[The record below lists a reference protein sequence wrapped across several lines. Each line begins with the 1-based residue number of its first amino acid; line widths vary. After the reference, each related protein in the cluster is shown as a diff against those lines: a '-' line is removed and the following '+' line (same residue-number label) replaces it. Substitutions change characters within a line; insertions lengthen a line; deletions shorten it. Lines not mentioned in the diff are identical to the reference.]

1 MNIPLTP
8 VRFLRYAEQQYPGR
22 TAVVCGRERFTYSQ
36 LAERVGR
43 LAGALRTVGV
53 KPGDRVAFLSLN
65 CHRLLEAYFGVLE
78 AGGVLLPLNIR
89 LAPDELAYILN
100 NAEAKILFLEKE
112 FSDLVD
118 SFRARLSTVE
128 SFSPLSGAPHASW
141 LIPQNYEDLLA
152 AATPYR
158 PDVMEFDED
167 AVAEIFYTSGTSA
180 NPKGVMLTHRNIYL
194 QALSSLLT
202 HESSADSV
210 HLHTIPLF
218 HANGWGAAH
227 TVTVRGAKHVMIS
240 RFDPAEIF
248 RLIEQERV
256 QSLGAVPAMAIA
268 LVNYP
273 EFRKYDLSSLKWLN
287 LGGAASSPSLV
298 REVEEKFGCTCFA
311 GYGLTET
318 APTLST
324 SRMKPGLGWEGE
336 QRFAGQAM
344 AGFAIPGVE
353 LRVVDADDND
363 VARDGTAVG
372 EVIARGDSI
381 MKGYWKQPD
390 ATAEA
395 MRGGWFHT
403 GDMATW
409 NEEGYILIVD
419 RKKDIIVSGGENI
432 SSLEVEKRLLAH
444 PAVLEVAVIPVPDE
458 QWGEVPKALVVLKP
472 AVQVTETELIEFSRS
487 RLAHYKCPHSVE
499 FRDNL
504 PKTGTGK
511 ILKRELRKK
520 YWQGQETIR
529 PEAVEMKRKGSPA

>member
-8 VRFLRYAEQQYPGR
+8 VRFLRYAEQQYPDR

-36 LAERVGR
+36 IADRVGR
-43 LAGALRTVGV
+43 LAGALLKIGV
-53 KPGDRVAFLSLN
+53 KAGDRVAFLSLN

-89 LAPDELAYILN
+89 LSPDELAYILN
-100 NAEAKILFLEKE
+100 DAGATTLFLEQE
-112 FSDLVD
+112 FSGL
-118 SFRARLSTVE
+118 VE
-128 SFSPLSGAPHASW
+128 SFRPKLSAVQTFSLLSGASDASW
-141 LIPQNYEDLLA
+141 LAPQNYEDLLA
-152 AATPYR
+152 AAAAYR

-180 NPKGVMLTHRNIYL
+180 DPKGVMLTHRNIYL
-194 QALSSLLT
+194 QALSSALT
-202 HESSADSV
+202 HESSADGV

-227 TVTVRGAKHVMIS
+227 TVTLRGAKHVMIP

-248 RLIEQERV
+248 RLIEQESV
-256 QSLGAVPAMAIA
+256 QSLSAVPAMAIA
-268 LVNYP
+268 LVNSP

-298 REVEEKFGCTCFA
+298 QEVEEKLGCSCFA

-336 QRFAGQAM
+336 HRFAGQAM
-344 AGFAIPGVE
+344 AGFAILGVE
-353 LRVVDADDND
+353 LRVVDADGGD

-372 EVIARGDSI
+372 EVIARGDNI
-381 MKGYWKQPD
+381 MKGYWKQPE

-409 NEEGYILIVD
+409 NKDGYVLIVD

-432 SSLEVEKRLLAH
+432 SSLEVEKKLLAH

-458 QWGEVPKALVVLKP
+458 KWGEVPKALVVLKSGAKVDP
-472 AVQVTETELIEFSRS
+472 AELIEFCRS

-511 ILKRELRKK
+511 ILKRDLRKK

-529 PEAVEMKRKGSPA
+529 PEFAEPNRKGTTP

>member
-8 VRFLRYAEQQYPGR
+8 VRFLRYAEQQYPDR
-22 TAVVCGRERFTYSQ
+22 TAAVCGRERFTYSQ

-43 LAGALRTVGV
+43 LAGALRNVGV

-78 AGGVLLPLNIR
+78 AGAVLLPLNIR
-89 LAPDELAYILN
+89 LSPDELAYILN
-100 NAEAKILFLEKE
+100 NAGATTLFLEQE
-112 FSDLVD
+112 FL
-118 SFRARLSTVE
+118 ALVE
-128 SFSPLSGAPHASW
+128 SFRPKLSAVRAFSLLSGTSDTSW
-141 LIPQNYEDLLA
+141 LLRQNYEDLLA
-152 AATPYR
+152 AAVAYR
-158 PDVMEFDED
+158 PDIMEFDED

-180 NPKGVMLTHRNIYL
+180 DPKGVMLTHRNIYL
-194 QALSSLLT
+194 QALSSALT
-202 HESSADSV
+202 HESSADGV

-227 TVTVRGAKHVMIS
+227 TVTLRGAKHVMIP

-248 RLIEQERV
+248 RLIEQESV
-256 QSLGAVPAMAIA
+256 QSLSAVPAMAIA
-268 LVNYP
+268 LVNSP

-298 REVEEKFGCTCFA
+298 QEVEEKFGCTCFA

-336 QRFAGQAM
+336 HRYAGQAM
-344 AGFAIPGVE
+344 AGFAILGVE
-353 LRVVDADDND
+353 IRVVDADDQD
-363 VARDGTAVG
+363 VPRDGTAVG
-372 EVIARGDSI
+372 EVIARGDNI
-381 MKGYWKQPD
+381 MKGYWKQPE

-409 NEEGYILIVD
+409 NEDGYVLIVD

-432 SSLEVEKRLLAH
+432 SSLEVEKKLLAH

-458 QWGEVPKALVVLKP
+458 KWGEVPKALVVLKSG
-472 AVQVTETELIEFSRS
+472 AQVNGPELIEFCRS

-499 FRDNL
+499 FRDSL

-511 ILKRELRKK
+511 ILKRDLRKK

-529 PEAVEMKRKGSPA
+529 PEFAVRKRNRTPA